1 MSSELTSNRP
11 YLLRAL
17 YEWISDNRMTPHIL
31 VDAAVEGVDVPE
43 QAVQKGKVIL
53 NIDQAAVHNLEMA
66 NEWLSFN
73 ARFSGRRYEVKVPL
87 QAVLAIYAKEN
98 GQGMMFAQEEGNL
111 PPTDPEPGPG
121 SGDIRKSHLKLVK

>member
-1 MSSELTSNRP
+1 MPNEMTSNRP

-17 YEWISDNRMTPHIL
+17 YAWISDNRMTPHIL
-31 VDAAVEGVDVPE
+31 VDASIDGVDVPQ

-53 NIDQAAVHNLEMA
+53 NIDQAAVHDLDMA

-87 QAVLAIYAKEN
+87 LAVLAIYAKEN
-98 GQGMMFAQEEGNL
+98 GQGMMFAQEESNL

-121 SGDIRKSHLKLVK
+121 VGDIRKSHLKLVK